1 MIKTLEL
8 TRSEL
13 KWIADGFAIRA
24 ADTDGDDY
32 CVLVTDAPPT
42 QGESLR
48 ALPQVI
54 LSRECLLALQQGDT
68 VYPVLVI
75 DTSVS
80 GVLSYSLAVK
90 RF

>member
-1 MIKTLEL
+1 MVKILEL

-13 KWIADGFAIRA
+13 NWIADGFAIRA
-24 ADTDGDDY
+24 ADIDGDDY

-42 QGESLR
+42 QGENLR

-68 VYPVLVI
+68 VYPVPII
-75 DTSVS
+75 DGNVS
-80 GVLSYSLAVK
+80 DVPPFSLAVK